1 MFISKVMN
9 IFVSHFSRALVRVCS
24 QPIEMMWAKS
34 KGEVGADWHRKRTLD
49 ETYQVLT
56 NSWFWGQSTN
66 AAARRFFEFAAIH
79 GGAMKIL
86 DSELRVQNGY
96 IYP

>member
-1 MFISKVMN
+1 MFRSKVMN

-56 NSWFWGQSTN
+56 N

-79 GGAMKIL
+79 GGARKIL